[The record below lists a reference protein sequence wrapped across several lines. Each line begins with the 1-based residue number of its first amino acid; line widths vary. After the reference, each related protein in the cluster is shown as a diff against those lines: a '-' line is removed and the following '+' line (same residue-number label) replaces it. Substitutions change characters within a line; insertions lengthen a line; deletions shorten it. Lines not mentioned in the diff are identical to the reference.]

1 VENPGS
7 FRESLDMYPDLSRDE
22 VMKIWSGELCKW
34 REFVKLPVEVVP
46 VMDSPQTIGQLVLFE
61 EIDDGQTSSHSTV

>member
-7 FRESLDMYPDLSRDE
+7 LRQSLDKYPDLSRDE

-34 REFVKLPVEVVP
+34 REYVKLPVEVVP
-46 VMDSPQTIGQLVLFE
+46 AIDTPQTIGQLVLFE
-61 EIDDGQTSSHSTV
+61 ETDDGQTRSHSTI